1 MIYNLAS
8 RSLTHHPDDHYLS
21 VFLRFNPENQTTK
34 FITHIYNSELN
45 CFIEGHYFDNIFEA
59 IEDYKTRR

>member
-21 VFLRFNPENQTTK
+21 VLLRFNPEDMISP
-34 FITHIYNSELN
+34 FITHIYNSLSQSYV
-45 CFIEGHYFDNIFEA
+45 EGHYFDNIFEA
-59 IEDYKTRR
+59 IEDYKTRK